1 MENKSFLATLKKN
14 AMLVVMVL
22 VYLFFLI
29 LTKGGI
35 FAPSS
40 FTELI
45 NQNAYVYILGTGM
58 LMCMLTGGNID
69 LSCGAFPVNV
79 GDRRDIRYFSGI
91 PDRLCPHSAL
101 DCNTVRIPGIP
112 RSGYIDP
119 VKEFQNRFSGTFS
132 RKLPEFVLRQN
143 FPDRKGY
150 SQYTVL
156 CLRPAGCCCRSA
168 GYLPDQKEQ
177 TGKGI

>member
-69 LSCGAFPVNV
+69 LSCG
-79 GDRRDIRYFSGI
+79 DIRYFSGI

-101 DCNTVRIPGIP
+101 DCNAVRIPGIP

-132 RKLPEFVLRQN
+132 RKLPEFVLR
-143 FPDRKGY
+143 
-150 SQYTVL
+150 
-156 CLRPAGCCCRSA
+156 
-168 GYLPDQKEQ
+168 
-177 TGKGI
+177 